1 MEECEAESISYLVCA
16 RLGIEPP
23 SAQYAAGYL
32 NRNGKMPPISLNTV
46 VNMAGLIHQIGQS
59 KLPLRN
65 DA

>member
-1 MEECEAESISYLVCA
+1 VCA

-32 NRNGKMPPISLNTV
+32 NGNGKMPPISLNTV
-46 VNMAGLIHQIGQS
+46 VKMAGLIHQIGQS